1 MNKRININ
9 GEEFV
14 ILTSINLDKTAFL
27 ICIDAFDKK
36 IKYFVQQN
44 VEGKVKLIS
53 SNNIE
58 QIATMVNKKS
68 LSNKKRILDAFC
80 KLVEEKLANS
90 VFIDHDKV
98 SSSFKELVR
107 QIDACD
113 LKYYIIENASIEETD
128 DSINNLLTKFSEI
141 NFNKNLE
148 QVTEVNNELYYFNN
162 SPVSGAEPKAE
173 EVVNQNIIDVANN
186 TNDINNETSGPMLAN
201 DILSNVNIDEMI
213 SNNFVNI
220 PINEEPKK
228 IDEGIIKKNKKTKN
242 IMTIISLLLLI
253 GIGVAYYFI
262 FFNNEE
268 TKKTNDDIVNRLL
281 NTTTINESDKGV
293 AYNKPTRT
301 LENYSYYMN
310 LNLMDIDFSN
320 LIKENSDTIGWI
332 KIDSLN
338 INYPIVKAKENNYY
352 QKHNYD
358 KETSN
363 TGWIYLDENSS
374 LSVLG
379 KNTVIYGKAA
389 SDNSL
394 FGNLGNTLTEDWFK
408 NYKNYIIM
416 ISSPEANTMWQ
427 IFSVYEI
434 PNEDYYL
441 KTEFSD
447 DEYTKFLDDIVKRST
462 KNFSVQLNENDKLL
476 TLSTNKD
483 NENRIVVHAKL
494 IKIEEK
500 SE

>member
-1 MNKRININ
+1 MDKRININ

-14 ILTSINLDKTAFL
+14 ILTSINLDKTSFL

-36 IKYFVQQN
+36 IKYFIQQN
-44 VEGKVKLIS
+44 IEGKVKLIS
-53 SNNIE
+53 SSNIE

-80 KLVEEKLANS
+80 TFVEEKLANS
-90 VFIDHDKV
+90 IFVDHDKV
-98 SSSFKELVR
+98 ASSFKELVR
-107 QIDACD
+107 QIDSCD

-128 DSINNLLTKFSEI
+128 ESISNLLLKFSEL
-141 NFNKNLE
+141 NFNKDLE

-162 SPVSGAEPKAE
+162 GPVNEETTKVE
-173 EVVNQNIIDVANN
+173 EVVNQNNIDISSNTDGNN
-186 TNDINNETSGPMLAN
+186 GETAGPVLAN
-201 DILSNVNIDEMI
+201 DILNSVNIDEMI
-213 SNNFVNI
+213 NNNVVNI
-220 PINEEPKK
+220 PVNDEPKK
-228 IDEGIIKKNKKTKN
+228 VDEGIIKKNKKQKN
-242 IMTIISLLLLI
+242 IMTAISLLLLI
-253 GIGVAYYFI
+253 IIGIAYYFI
-262 FFNNEE
+262 FFKNEE
-268 TKKTNDDIVNRLL
+268 TKKTNDDIVSRLL
-281 NTTTINESDKGV
+281 KTTTINESDKGV

-301 LENYSYYMN
+301 LENYLYYMD
-310 LNLMDIDFSN
+310 LNLIDIDFSS

-338 INYPIVKAKENNYY
+338 INYPIVKSKENNYY
-352 QKHNYD
+352 QNHNYD
-358 KETSN
+358 KEISN
-363 TGWIYLDENSS
+363 AGWIYLDENSS
-374 LSVLG
+374 LSVLD
-379 KNTVIYGKAA
+379 KNTVIYGKSA

-394 FGNLGNTLTEDWFK
+394 FGNLKNTLTEDWFK
-408 NYKNYIIM
+408 NYQNYIIM
-416 ISSPEANTMWQ
+416 ISTPEANTMWQ

-441 KTEFSD
+441 KTDFSN
-447 DEYTKFLDDIVKRST
+447 DEYKKFIDDMSKRSV
-462 KNFSVQLNENDKLL
+462 KNFSVQVNENDKVL